1 MSTNIFKGYKITY
14 FTRTIEFGTTTN
26 KVSTWNPVEFGSRND
41 YMLLVATQQ
50 NTPYTATLFSSKEE
64 RSASKIGVS
73 SITRQHGPG
82 EAHRHLSTQA
92 QCDARL
98 GADLHQTVTRQ
109 SGRINP
115 GLLDE
120 ETRPTSQ
127 DFFHLP

>member
-1 MSTNIFKGYKITY
+1 M
-14 FTRTIEFGTTTN
+14 TN
-26 KVSTWNPVEFGSRND
+26 KVATWNLVEFGSRND
-41 YMLLVATQQ
+41 YALLVATRQ
-50 NTPYTATLFSSKEE
+50 NTPYMATLFSSKEE
-64 RSASKIGVS
+64 CSASKIGVS
-73 SITRQHGPG
+73 STTGQHGPC

-98 GADLHQTVTRQ
+98 GADLQRTVTRQ

-127 DFFHLP
+127 DFFHLPEWTTRRNTAERLVHL